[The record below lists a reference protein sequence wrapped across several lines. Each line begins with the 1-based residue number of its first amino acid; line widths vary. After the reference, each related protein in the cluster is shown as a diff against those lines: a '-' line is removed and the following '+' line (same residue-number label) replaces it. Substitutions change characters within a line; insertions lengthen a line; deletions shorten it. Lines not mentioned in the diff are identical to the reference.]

1 MLVRVVLHRDR
12 VIEALAQRA
21 DTRLEKPL
29 LVLRRVVLE
38 VLGEVAEL
46 AGRLDRL
53 HGRLALRP
61 LELGELGLEGGALI
75 GGQVFGSRFAH
86 ETER

>member
-1 MLVRVVLHRDR
+1 MLVGVVLHRDR
-12 VIEALAQRA
+12 VIEAIAQRA
-21 DTRLEKPL
+21 DTRLEQAL

-38 VLGEVAEL
+38 VLGEVTEL

-61 LELGELGLEGGALI
+61 FELGELGLEGGALI
-75 GGQVFGSRFAH
+75 RGQVFGSRFAH

>member
-1 MLVRVVLHRDR
+1 MSCSTVTAWLRP
-12 VIEALAQRA
+12 LAQRA
-21 DTRLEKPL
+21 DTRLEQPL

-38 VLGEVAEL
+38 VLGEVAEF

-53 HGRLALRP
+53 HGCLALRP
-61 LELGELGLEGGALI
+61 FEVGELGLEGGALI
-75 GGQVFGSRFAH
+75 RGQVFGSRFAH